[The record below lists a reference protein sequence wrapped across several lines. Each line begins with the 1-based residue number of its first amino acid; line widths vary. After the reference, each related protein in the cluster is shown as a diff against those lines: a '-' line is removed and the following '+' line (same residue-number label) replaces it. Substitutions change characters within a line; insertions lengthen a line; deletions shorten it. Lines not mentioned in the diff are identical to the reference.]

1 MTVRTWAASGPFPMA
16 IESDGVD
23 TIYLGDLTTGQIVR
37 FLASDPAQ
45 TSVVATVP
53 GGVASLRRTSTGAL
67 VAMEQRGAQRL
78 LEVAMDGSLR
88 EIWRIPTS
96 TGYANPTLLPPA

>member
-1 MTVRTWAASGPFPMA
+1 MA
-16 IESDGVD
+16 IESDGAD

-78 LEVAMDGSLR
+78 VEVAMDGSLAR
-88 EIWRIPTS
+88 NLAHPDEHGLRQPE
-96 TGYANPTLLPPA
+96 LLPPA